1 MEGRDAARRLL
12 CLHRRRLL
20 QRPAHPPAQEAARQD
35 HREPGRDLPR
45 DRASA
50 RQSHAALRR
59 RCQRRRERFC
69 PVNFSPGELGPMS
82 TAVAKN
88 LMAEMKLLGMLGA
101 FDKILAEATRDKTS
115 YSEFLDALL
124 QAEADYRQ
132 ERKTGYR
139 IKAAKFTLRPAFE
152 DIDFTASRSI
162 TKTQIKEL
170 YSLHWLQ
177 DARPVLLIGQTGVGK
192 TFIAQAAG
200 LHACACGKSVL
211 YMTLTTWLENLAL
224 ARSSG
229 TYLRYRDK
237 LAKPDLVI
245 LDDMGM
251 RKLSATEAQDLCE
264 LLEERSINKSTLFT
278 TQLPLDHWS
287 EVIGDPVIADAIRD
301 RLEHSALEIHI
312 TGESYRGVKARKLA
326 SKKKDG

>member
-1 MEGRDAARRLL
+1 
-12 CLHRRRLL
+12 
-20 QRPAHPPAQEAARQD
+20 
-35 HREPGRDLPR
+35 
-45 DRASA
+45 
-50 RQSHAALRR
+50 
-59 RCQRRRERFC
+59 
-69 PVNFSPGELGPMS
+69 MS

-101 FDKILAEATRDKTS
+101 FDKILADATRDKTS

-124 QAEADYRQ
+124 QAECDYRQ

-170 YSLHWLQ
+170 YSLHWLH

-211 YMTLTTWLENLAL
+211 YMTL
-224 ARSSG
+224 

-278 TQLPLDHWS
+278 TQCPS
-287 EVIGDPVIADAIRD
+287 
-301 RLEHSALEIHI
+301 I
-312 TGESYRGVKARKLA
+312 TGAKS
-326 SKKKDG
+326 S

>member
-1 MEGRDAARRLL
+1 
-12 CLHRRRLL
+12 
-20 QRPAHPPAQEAARQD
+20 
-35 HREPGRDLPR
+35 
-45 DRASA
+45 
-50 RQSHAALRR
+50 
-59 RCQRRRERFC
+59 
-69 PVNFSPGELGPMS
+69 MS

-88 LMAEMKLLGMLGA
+88 LMAEMKLLGMLAA
-101 FDKILAEATRDKTS
+101 FDKVVADATRDQTS
-115 YSEFLDALL
+115 YSELLDALL
-124 QAEADYRQ
+124 QAETDYRH

-162 TKTQIKEL
+162 SKTQIKEL
-170 YSLHWLQ
+170 YGLQWLR

-192 TFIAQAAG
+192 TFLAQAVG
-200 LHACACGKSVL
+200 LHTCACGNSVL
-211 YMTLTTWLENLAL
+211 YMSLTTWLENLAL

-229 TYLRYRDK
+229 TYLRFRDK

-245 LDDMGM
+245 IDDFGM
-251 RKLSATEAQDLCE
+251 RKLSSTEAQDLCE

-287 EVIGDPVIADAIRD
+287 EVIGDPVITDAIRD
-301 RLEHSALEIHI
+301 RLEHSALKIHI

>member
-1 MEGRDAARRLL
+1 M
-12 CLHRRRLL
+12 
-20 QRPAHPPAQEAARQD
+20 PPATSLLSRPLQPRRPSTYEYRHCQKSDSRDETTRHARI
-35 HREPGRDLPR
+35 HR
-45 DRASA
+45 
-50 RQSHAALRR
+50 QAL
-59 RCQRRRERFC
+59 
-69 PVNFSPGELGPMS
+69 N
-82 TAVAKN
+82 
-88 LMAEMKLLGMLGA
+88 
-101 FDKILAEATRDKTS
+101 DATRDKSS
-115 YSEFLDALL
+115 YSELLDTLL

-162 TKTQIKEL
+162 SKTQIKEL
-170 YSLHWLQ
+170 YGLQWLH

-224 ARSSG
+224 ARTSG

-278 TQLPLDHWS
+278 TQLLCGPTHNNCN
-287 EVIGDPVIADAIRD
+287 AT
-301 RLEHSALEIHI
+301 HI
-312 TGESYRGVKARKLA
+312 VMH
-326 SKKKDG
+326 

>member
-1 MEGRDAARRLL
+1 
-12 CLHRRRLL
+12 
-20 QRPAHPPAQEAARQD
+20 
-35 HREPGRDLPR
+35 
-45 DRASA
+45 
-50 RQSHAALRR
+50 
-59 RCQRRRERFC
+59 
-69 PVNFSPGELGPMS
+69 MS
-82 TAVAKN
+82 TAIARN
-88 LMAEMKLLGMLGA
+88 LMADMKLLGMLGA
-101 FDKILAEATRDKTS
+101 FDKVLTDATRDQSS
-115 YSEFLDALL
+115 YSELLDALL

-162 TKTQIKEL
+162 SKTQIKEL
-170 YSLHWLQ
+170 YSLQWLH

-301 RLEHSALEIHI
+301 RLEHSALAIHI

-326 SKKKDG
+326 NKKKEA